1 MQSSSD
7 IAELTQTTMYRI
19 IPNFSLS
26 SCLWPCRSTR
36 IRGQGR
42 RAQRRVAGGLCLPV
56 LGGRTG
62 SLARTGHQKTDV
74 KLDMLS
80 KPRESL
86 RRPPLPRAARPRGTS
101 DNPWK
106 VECLLDKITHTHLSC
121 APNSMRS
128 RVMLTSRTMS
138 EPK

>member
-1 MQSSSD
+1 MQHTETSD
-7 IAELTQTTMYRI
+7 VAMVKNQTANPELFLLELFVTLQIDADPWTG
-19 IPNFSLS
+19 L
-26 SCLWPCRSTR
+26 
-36 IRGQGR
+36 R

-106 VECLLDKITHTHLSC
+106 V
-121 APNSMRS
+121 
-128 RVMLTSRTMS
+128 
-138 EPK
+138 